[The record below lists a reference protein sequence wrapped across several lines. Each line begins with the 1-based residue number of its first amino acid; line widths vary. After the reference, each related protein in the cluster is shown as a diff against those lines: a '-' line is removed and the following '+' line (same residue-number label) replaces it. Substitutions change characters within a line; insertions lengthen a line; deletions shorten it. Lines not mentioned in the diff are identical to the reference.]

1 MLWQRCSII
10 AFACDYASL
19 KMNIS
24 EEFSA
29 RLREVMDERRL
40 NMADLARL
48 LHTQPSTLT
57 RWFRGSRPQRNS
69 LNALAEVLRVRPEWL
84 AEGRGPRESRAED
97 AQGIQPAAGTQGES
111 SDAAETDDLDG
122 VLRVVLSVF
131 SGEELVAAIG
141 RISSG
146 SEPLTRSKT
155 QALVAIARELHT
167 RPSAKNSANHLIP

>member
-1 MLWQRCSII
+1 
-10 AFACDYASL
+10 
-19 KMNIS
+19 MNIS

-29 RLREVMDERRL
+29 RLREVMNERRL
-40 NMADLARL
+40 SMADLARL

-84 AEGRGPRESRAED
+84 AEGRGPRDARAED
-97 AQGIQPAAGTQGES
+97 GPGIHPGATLAKTEENAEG
-111 SDAAETDDLDG
+111 SDSDG

-131 SGEELVAAIG
+131 SGDELVAAIG

-146 SEPLTRSKT
+146 TEPLSRTKT

-167 RPSAKNSANHLIP
+167 RPSSKTIEPNT